1 MLKLMF
7 TPSRVYCK
15 YHYLEGH
22 ESDDPEIEIWKFL
35 VNISKNLTDISK
47 KQYTKEASETFSVE
61 SKYLLLLFRVR
72 GFGLT
77 GCAYEIVQHNAIG
90 RY

>member
-1 MLKLMF
+1 MF
-7 TPSRVYCK
+7 TTSRVYCK

-22 ESDDPEIEIWKFL
+22 ESDNPEIEIWKFL

-61 SKYLLLLFRVR
+61 SKYFVLLLLPLWSKEFVCVVR
-72 GFGLT
+72 DGVCT
-77 GCAYEIVQHNAIG
+77 
-90 RY
+90 